1 MVVSH
6 GKKTQYSRL
15 PYAHSKRKND
25 IKDRDDHPIVIMG

>member
-25 IKDRDDHPIVIMG
+25 IKDRDDDPIVIMG